1 MCYCGQRAML
11 ELRWALR
18 VKRLL
23 LRSCGS
29 VNVPDEGSVPPT
41 DEQKKKAALDK
52 LSSLLSD
59 MKIESIASTDP
70 QSLSSKLAQPGFPRK
85 PALKE
90 EQEKSRGLSPA
101 VVEAARQVAA
111 GTGPDAGRTESELL
125 AQLRLHAQDREAG
138 KKDDTGALLSG
149 LFVGMKIERQKQ
161 ASGSRRG
168 EAGAQPARRPVEPP
182 ATIDVLTEHVSKDT
196 RARRR
201 KAPQRVGDAEG
212 EAETGEQQLD
222 GATRLGIFSRDV
234 QENRAGVEAQLETW
248 GALHRRE
255 LLVNP
260 PPKNAYE
267 EMVLWT
273 EQGKLWH
280 YPIDNEAGL
289 PPCESFAEHV
299 FLEELIADFP
309 ERGPIRHFMELVL
322 VGLSKNPH
330 ISVQRKREHIH
341 WFREYF
347 RNKAAVLEASGL
359 LPEGHTFFT
368 AGQGEEEAAVR
379 N

>member
-1 MCYCGQRAML
+1 ML

-18 VKRLL
+18 LKPLL

-29 VNVPDEGSVPPT
+29 VNVPDEGSVPPSSEQ
-41 DEQKKKAALDK
+41 EQKKKAALDK

-59 MKIESIASTDP
+59 MKIESVASTDP
-70 QSLSSKLAQPGFPRK
+70 QSLSSKLAKPGFPRR
-85 PALKE
+85 PALRE
-90 EQEKSRGLSPA
+90 EQEKRRGLSPV

-138 KKDDTGALLSG
+138 RKDGTLLSG
-149 LFVGMKIERQKQ
+149 LFVGMKIERQRQ
-161 ASGSRRG
+161 ASSSRRG
-168 EAGAQPARRPVEPP
+168 EFQPAAMRPVEPP
-182 ATIDVLTEHVSKDT
+182 ATIDVLTEHVSKDS
-196 RARRR
+196 RAWRR
-201 KAPQRVGDAEG
+201 KGAQRVGEEG
-212 EAETGEQQLD
+212 EEVEKGEQQLD

-234 QENRAGVEAQLETW
+234 QESAAGVGAQLETW
-248 GALHRRE
+248 GALQRRE

-267 EMVLWT
+267 EMVVWT
-273 EQGKLWH
+273 EQGKLWR

-289 PPCESFAEHV
+289 PPSESFSEHV
-299 FLEELIADFP
+299 FLEDLIADFP

-330 ISVQRKREHIH
+330 ISVQRKREHID
-341 WFREYF
+341 WFRQYF
-347 RNKAAVLEASGL
+347 RDKAAVLQASGL
-359 LPEGHTFFT
+359 LPEGHAFFT
-368 AGQGEEEAAVR
+368 AGQQGEEEAAVR